1 VNGNRVEEFLHGHNT
16 RDSTRQ
22 RPSKIKSSKYPEN
35 HIGVTIP
42 GYTLPK
48 CDRSGAFTGDRL
60 VYMTTPARIG
70 CRLLSVCLLLVLIIG
85 LGNTAVAAAQLEPAP
100 TTNSVPTINSG
111 DNAWLL
117 ASTALVLMMTAP
129 GLVLFYGG
137 LVRSK
142 NVLSTM
148 MHSLILMAV
157 ISTLWMVFGYSVAFS
172 SGNAFFGNPL
182 THLFLKG
189 VGGMPNPAYAA
200 TVPAESFMLFQMMF
214 AIITPALISGAVA
227 ERVRFKA
234 YLLFIVLWT
243 VIVYLPLCHM
253 MWGRGGLFNWAS
265 GGKIPVLDFAGG
277 TVVHISSGVSA
288 LVFALVI
295 GRRTGFPR
303 EPMMPHNVVLS
314 LIGAGLLWVGWF
326 GFNAGSALNAGALAT
341 SAFAATH
348 FSAAA
353 AALSWTCAEWYLKG
367 KPSVLGAASGM
378 VAGLATITPASGF
391 VSVPAAFGIGL
402 VAGVVCYL
410 AVTKLKAAFGY
421 DDSLDVFGVHGV
433 GSTVGMLM
441 LGFLASAEVNPLIG
455 TTFQK
460 NGVAVSLAGGMHQF
474 WNQLAG
480 VGATVALAAIATFL
494 ILKLVDATIGL
505 RVDQED
511 ESVGLDLSQHGERA
525 YNE

>member
-1 VNGNRVEEFLHGHNT
+1 MTPFT
-16 RDSTRQ
+16 RCAGLT
-22 RPSKIKSSKYPEN
+22 
-35 HIGVTIP
+35 
-42 GYTLPK
+42 
-48 CDRSGAFTGDRL
+48 C
-60 VYMTTPARIG
+60 
-70 CRLLSVCLLLVLIIG
+70 SVCLLFILAIG
-85 LGNTAVAAAQLEPAP
+85 FGNSAYAEGGTPGPAPAAQLTSAAATAPAP
-100 TTNSVPTINSG
+100 AINSG

-117 ASTALVLMMTAP
+117 ASAALVLMMTAP
-129 GLVLFYGG
+129 GLILFYGG
-137 LVRSK
+137 LVRTK

-157 ISTLWMVFGYSVAFS
+157 ISTLWMVFGYSMAFS
-172 SGNAFFGNPL
+172 DGNAFFGNPF

-189 VGGMPNPAYAA
+189 VGGAPNPAYAG

-227 ERVRFKA
+227 ERVKFKA
-234 YLLFIVLWT
+234 YLLFMVLWT
-243 VIVYLPLCHM
+243 IVVYLPLCHM
-253 MWGRGGLFNWAS
+253 MWGKGGLFNWAN

-295 GRRTGFPR
+295 GKRDGFPR
-303 EPMMPHNVVLS
+303 EPIMPHNVVLS

-326 GFNAGSALNAGALAT
+326 GFNAGSALNAGTLAT

-353 AALSWTCAEWYLKG
+353 AALSWTGTEWFLKG
-367 KPSVLGAASGM
+367 KPSVLGAVSGM

-391 VSVPAAFGIGL
+391 VGVPAAFCIGL
-402 VAGVVCYL
+402 AAGVVCYL
-410 AVTKLKAAFGY
+410 AVTKLKSAFGY

-433 GSTVGMLM
+433 GSTTGMLM
-441 LGFLASAEVNPLIG
+441 LGFLANPEVNPLIA
-455 TTFQK
+455 TAFSK
-460 NGVAVSLAGGMHQF
+460 NGVVVSLAGGTHQV

-480 VGATVALAAIATFL
+480 VGATVMLAAIATFI
-494 ILKLVDATIGL
+494 ILKLVDATVGL

-511 ESVGLDLSQHGERA
+511 ESLGLDLSQHGERA

>member
-1 VNGNRVEEFLHGHNT
+1 MTLLIRLAG
-16 RDSTRQ
+16 
-22 RPSKIKSSKYPEN
+22 KISS
-35 HIGVTIP
+35 
-42 GYTLPK
+42 
-48 CDRSGAFTGDRL
+48 F
-60 VYMTTPARIG
+60 
-70 CRLLSVCLLLVLIIG
+70 CLLFILLIGFGNSALAATPPGGTTG
-85 LGNTAVAAAQLEPAP
+85 LEPNAVQLEQAPA
-100 TTNSVPTINSG
+100 TNRTPVINSG

-117 ASTALVLMMTAP
+117 ASAALVLMMTAP
-129 GLVLFYGG
+129 GLILFYGG
-137 LVRSK
+137 LVRTK

-148 MHSLILMAV
+148 MHILILMAV
-157 ISTLWMVFGYSVAFS
+157 ISTLWMVFGYSVAFGG
-172 SGNAFFGNPL
+172 GNAFFGNPL

-189 VGGMPNPAYAA
+189 VGGAPNPDYAA

-227 ERVRFKA
+227 ERIKFKA

-243 VIVYLPLCHM
+243 MVVYLPLCHM
-253 MWGRGGLFNWAS
+253 MWGKGGLLNWAG

-288 LVFALVI
+288 LVCALVL
-295 GRRTGFPR
+295 GRRGGFPH

-353 AALSWTCAEWYLKG
+353 AALSWTGTEWYLKG

-402 VAGVVCYL
+402 AAGVVCYL
-410 AVTKLKAAFGY
+410 AVTKLKMALGY

-433 GSTVGMLM
+433 GSITGMLM
-441 LGFLASAEVNPLIG
+441 LGFLANPEVNPLIA

-474 WNQLAG
+474 WNQLTG

-494 ILKLVDATIGL
+494 ILKLVNATVGL

-511 ESVGLDLSQHGERA
+511 ESLGLDLSQHGERA